1 MTDNHS
7 RSWAPRFFT
16 IWTGQAL
23 SLLGSSVAQFAVVW
37 WLTDT
42 TGSAVVLATASLVA
56 MVPQVVLGPFI
67 GALVDRLDR
76 RKVMIVADS
85 AVALLG
91 LMLAVLFWVGR
102 AQVWHLYVI
111 MALRSLG
118 GAFHW
123 PAMQA
128 STTQLVPSEQLPR
141 ISGLNQALQGASQIM
156 APPLGALLLAL
167 LPLHGM
173 MGLDVVTAI
182 MAVLPLLF
190 VPIPQPHGEGADA
203 PTGASSVWHT
213 LWADTREG
221 LGYIWNWRA
230 LRYLVGTAAILNLLY
245 APAFT
250 LMPLLVTRYFERGAL
265 ELGYLQAAWGGG
277 IVVGGLLLLA
287 LGDGKHGMRTA
298 VYALVCQGMML
309 FLLPSSPRSAM
320 WPGVV
325 GLFIAAVMNAIV
337 NGLLMSF
344 MQRQVAPSKQGRVFT
359 ALSSFCGAMMPLGM
373 ALAGPVA
380 ELLGIRV
387 WFIAASI
394 MTVVLGLWAI
404 GSSML
409 KELEQSERKQL
420 KSRDDRA
427 LVAANAE

>member
-141 ISGLNQALQGASQIM
+141 ISGLNQALQGTSQIM
-156 APPLGALLLAL
+156 APPLGARCWLCCRC
-167 LPLHGM
+167 
-173 MGLDVVTAI
+173 TA
-182 MAVLPLLF
+182 
-190 VPIPQPHGEGADA
+190 
-203 PTGASSVWHT
+203 
-213 LWADTREG
+213 
-221 LGYIWNWRA
+221 
-230 LRYLVGTAAILNLLY
+230 
-245 APAFT
+245 
-250 LMPLLVTRYFERGAL
+250 
-265 ELGYLQAAWGGG
+265 
-277 IVVGGLLLLA
+277 
-287 LGDGKHGMRTA
+287 
-298 VYALVCQGMML
+298 
-309 FLLPSSPRSAM
+309 
-320 WPGVV
+320 
-325 GLFIAAVMNAIV
+325 
-337 NGLLMSF
+337 
-344 MQRQVAPSKQGRVFT
+344 
-359 ALSSFCGAMMPLGM
+359 
-373 ALAGPVA
+373 
-380 ELLGIRV
+380 
-387 WFIAASI
+387 
-394 MTVVLGLWAI
+394 
-404 GSSML
+404 
-409 KELEQSERKQL
+409 
-420 KSRDDRA
+420 
-427 LVAANAE
+427 